1 MVATTVIEVG
11 VDIPNASVIV
21 IESAEKFGLSQLHQ
35 LRGRVGRGKFQSHCI
50 LMCSYKTS
58 KEANTR
64 LNAMVKSNNGFEIA
78 DVDLKLRGPGNL
90 MGTQQS
96 GLLKLKIA
104 DILKDQKLLINA
116 RKYANKILIDDPGLN
131 KNINVNIKKA
141 ISIRNKEK
149 NLWNYIS

>member
-1 MVATTVIEVG
+1 
-11 VDIPNASVIV
+11 
-21 IESAEKFGLSQLHQ
+21 
-35 LRGRVGRGKFQSHCI
+35 
-50 LMCSYKTS
+50 
-58 KEANTR
+58 
-64 LNAMVKSNNGFEIA
+64 MVKSNNGFEIA

-116 RKYANKILIDDPGLN
+116 RKYASKILIDDPGLN
-131 KNINVNIKKA
+131 KNINLNIKKA